1 MDRTTLDYMYTLF
14 CDRRRA
20 ASMYSGRDTLTRVSQ
35 FIPCEVRF
43 VPDRERV
50 VTFRAS
56 TAAKDRHGSRVM
68 PMGIDTTH
76 YDKNPIFLWAHDG
89 YGSFFGGGPSIEN
102 VIGRVVATRKSE
114 SAFDIDVEFAKGDVN
129 ERAEM
134 AFKLVKAG
142 FLNTVSIGF
151 IPKKSHTET
160 VGEEETEIH
169 DEVEL
174 LEVSLV
180 PIPSNR
186 DAVAIARS
194 MLRFSSPRTT
204 TPEPTPAKEEVAAL
218 VRHMGNDAIQGAT
231 DIAEAMIR
239 IGRVLSSANEA
250 RLRQAKDLLDEILI
264 QLAKQA
270 QDEEQDTKGALVLTV
285 RVYNR
290 VGDTAPYVVATDHG
304 AEIKP
309 DARLSA
315 MQQVRVLITAQEAIL
330 DKQLHPVTGADTAA
344 VTEAVR
350 KAINTSRQADAIKS
364 AVQKGLTNG

>member
-1 MDRTTLDYMYTLF
+1 
-14 CDRRRA
+14 
-20 ASMYSGRDTLTRVSQ
+20 
-35 FIPCEVRF
+35 
-43 VPDRERV
+43 
-50 VTFRAS
+50 
-56 TAAKDRHGSRVM
+56 M
-68 PMGIDTTH
+68 PLGIDTTH

-129 ERAEM
+129 PRAET

-160 VGEEETEIH
+160 MGDEETEIH

-186 DAVAIARS
+186 DAVATARA
-194 MLRFSSPRTT
+194 MLKFASPRTT
-204 TPEPTPAKEEVAAL
+204 APEPAPAQAEVAAL
-218 VRHMGNDAIQGAT
+218 VRHMGNDAIAGAT

-250 RLRQAKDLLDEILI
+250 RLRQAKDLLDEILL

-270 QDEEQDTKGALVLTV
+270 EDEEQDTEGRMVLTV

-290 VGDTAPYVVATDHG
+290 VGDAAPYVVATDHG

-315 MQQVRVLITAQEAIL
+315 MQQVRALIIAQEAIL
-330 DKQLHPVTGADTAA
+330 NKQLRPDTGADNAAITA
-344 VTEAVR
+344 AVR
-350 KAINTSRQADAIKS
+350 KAITTSKQADAIKS